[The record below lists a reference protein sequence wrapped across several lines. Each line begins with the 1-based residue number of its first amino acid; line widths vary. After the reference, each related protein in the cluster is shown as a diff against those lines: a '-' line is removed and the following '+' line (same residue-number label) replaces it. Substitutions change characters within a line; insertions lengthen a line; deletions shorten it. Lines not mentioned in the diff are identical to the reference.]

1 MSETFTLLIGSNSR
15 HLGQVTFDATAN
27 HLSLSETK
35 EIGHR
40 PSWIHIHKSVL
51 VTNIEDDI
59 GKVVVF
65 DGPSTPNDNLLN
77 LSGLVHRFE
86 VESGGADPCHLDV
99 SKDGTTLFAANYN
112 GGTVSFHSL
121 KDGSNERILDFRGFR
136 PNKIAHPHMAIMNPF
151 EPSDSP
157 NIYIT
162 DLGSDYLHI
171 VHLDPTTS
179 KPIIKSGLEFPSG
192 SGPRHITFHP
202 SGTIA
207 YVNLELHSTLAV
219 ISLVP
224 SLSILSTHSLKPPS
238 VPVETPMQSAAII
251 LSPDARFLYLSNR
264 GDPSKNDTVVHF
276 PLDQIGL
283 VSGAP
288 TWTKTDGFWVRGMG
302 MSPSGDYLC
311 VGNQETD
318 SLVMFKRSNEDGSL
332 EKVASLQ
339 LEDGFK
345 PTCAVWL

>member
-1 MSETFTLLIGSNSR
+1 
-15 HLGQVTFDATAN
+15 
-27 HLSLSETK
+27 
-35 EIGHR
+35 
-40 PSWIHIHKSVL
+40 
-51 VTNIEDDI
+51 
-59 GKVVVF
+59 
-65 DGPSTPNDNLLN
+65 
-77 LSGLVHRFE
+77 
-86 VESGGADPCHLDV
+86 
-99 SKDGTTLFAANYN
+99 
-112 GGTVSFHSL
+112 
-121 KDGSNERILDFRGFR
+121 
-136 PNKIAHPHMAIMNPF
+136 MAIMNPF
-151 EPSDSP
+151 DHQTPPTFTLQTSAQTSNPPTSP
-157 NIYIT
+157 PIINLNT
-162 DLGSDYLHI
+162 TLFLQSLHI

-251 LSPDARFLYLSNR
+251 LSPDADL
-264 GDPSKNDTVVHF
+264 
-276 PLDQIGL
+276 
-283 VSGAP
+283 
-288 TWTKTDGFWVRGMG
+288 TDGFWVRGMG